1 MSSRL
6 VLILSWPDLAGRAE
20 SQDGSVTAGS
30 VSVQDSVSEAGHSTA
45 VSSHAGEHAGGKHR
59 PSGRPRTAHSEAGST
74 DAASVQTMR
83 GSEAVLGDVG
93 DALGRD
99 ASEARPPSCS
109 RHLALSQQQR
119 TILIL
124 ILSSLRPLRPSP
136 PPTCPKKHC
145 SCPDKL
151 HACIR
156 DLSVKDQV

>member
-1 MSSRL
+1 M
-6 VLILSWPDLAGRAE
+6 
-20 SQDGSVTAGS
+20 TAGS

-109 RHLALSQQQR
+109 CFSAWSQQQ
-119 TILIL
+119 TIILISKM
-124 ILSSLRPLRPSP
+124 SSLRPSSP
-136 PPTCPKKHC
+136 PFPSHLLMKHC
-145 SCPDKL
+145 SCL
-151 HACIR
+151 IVLRVCIK
-156 DLSVKDQV
+156 SVC